1 VLASMTLPSDW
12 ALAASGGSKSKSGT
26 WSDVAADAAG
36 VAAHFR
42 LKTSGAVCK
51 AQGSCGIGTGDL
63 QLDNTNIAVGQTV
76 TVTAFTLTDA
86 NA

>member
-1 VLASMTLPSDW
+1 
-12 ALAASGGSKSKSGT
+12 
-26 WSDVAADAAG
+26 
-36 VAAHFR
+36 
-42 LKTSGAVCK
+42 VCK